1 MKIGVTGGSGFI
13 GSRLVDEL
21 TRGDHDV
28 VSIDLVPPARAGK
41 FRFAQADL
49 SSYEKTEQL
58 LAGLDVVYHVAGTV
72 LEQVRADP
80 FRASE
85 TNINITRNIAEA
97 SRKKDVDRI
106 IFASSFYVYDGID
119 PETIVNEATPLN
131 TLKMELFGGTKVFGE
146 TLLKEYSKRY
156 GIKYVIL
163 RYGSAYGPGG
173 QGSNVIK
180 AFLDSATAGRT
191 IDVWGPG
198 NRRNQ
203 YTYADDLAKGSVLAL
218 AKENEIYNLISPE
231 ETSVRQ
237 LTEIISRKIPAKVNF
252 ALDKKEGSSMP
263 YMSSR
268 KAISDLSWQPVSV
281 DNGIDLILGRAAKT
295 WIAASA

>member
-21 TRGDHDV
+21 TRSNHDV
-28 VSIDLVPPARAGK
+28 LSIDLVPPTRKEG
-41 FRFAQADL
+41 FEFVQADL
-49 SSYEKTEQL
+49 TSYEKTERL
-58 LAGLDVVYHVAGTV
+58 LDGLDVIYHVAGTV

-85 TNINITRNIAEA
+85 VNINITRNIAEA
-97 SRKKDVDRI
+97 ARKKDVDKI

-119 PETIVNEATPLN
+119 PEAIVNEATPLN

-156 GIKYVIL
+156 GIKYLIL
-163 RYGSAYGPGG
+163 RYGSAYGSGG

-180 AFLDSATAGRT
+180 AFLDSTFGGKT

-203 YTYADDLAKGSVLAL
+203 YTYVDDLAKGSVLSL
-218 AKENEIYNLISPE
+218 PKDNEIYNLISPE
-231 ETSVRQ
+231 ETSVKH
-237 LTEIISRKIPAKVNF
+237 LTEIISRKIPVKVNF
-252 ALDKKEGSSMP
+252 ALEKKEGSSMP

-268 KAISDLSWQPVSV
+268 KAISDLSWESISV
-281 DNGIDLILGRAAKT
+281 DHGVDLILGRAKQLL
-295 WIAASA
+295 AAST

>member
-21 TRGDHDV
+21 TRSNHDV
-28 VSIDLVPPARAGK
+28 LSIDLVPPTRKEG
-41 FRFAQADL
+41 FEFVQADL
-49 SSYEKTEQL
+49 TSYEKTERL
-58 LAGLDVVYHVAGTV
+58 LDGLDVIYHVAGTV

-85 TNINITRNIAEA
+85 VNINITRNIAEA
-97 SRKKDVDRI
+97 ARKKDVDKI

-119 PETIVNEATPLN
+119 PEAIVNEATPLN

-156 GIKYVIL
+156 GIKYLIL
-163 RYGSAYGPGG
+163 RYGSAYGSGG

-180 AFLDSATAGRT
+180 AFLDSTFGGKT

-198 NRRNQ
+198 NRRN
-203 YTYADDLAKGSVLAL
+203 V
-218 AKENEIYNLISPE
+218 
-231 ETSVRQ
+231 
-237 LTEIISRKIPAKVNF
+237 
-252 ALDKKEGSSMP
+252 
-263 YMSSR
+263 
-268 KAISDLSWQPVSV
+268 
-281 DNGIDLILGRAAKT
+281 
-295 WIAASA
+295 

>member
-21 TRGDHDV
+21 TRSNHDV
-28 VSIDLVPPARAGK
+28 LSIDLVPPTRKEG
-41 FRFAQADL
+41 FEFVQADL
-49 SSYEKTEQL
+49 TSYEKTERL
-58 LAGLDVVYHVAGTV
+58 LDGLDVIYHVAGTV

-85 TNINITRNIAEA
+85 VNINITRNIAEA
-97 SRKKDVDRI
+97 ARKKDVDKI

-119 PETIVNEATPLN
+119 PEAIVNEATPLN

-156 GIKYVIL
+156 GIKYLIL
-163 RYGSAYGPGG
+163 RYGSAYGSGG

-180 AFLDSATAGRT
+180 AFLDSTFGGKT

-203 YTYADDLAKGSVLAL
+203 YTYVDDLAKGSVLSL
-218 AKENEIYNLISPE
+218 PKDNEIYNLISPE
-231 ETSVRQ
+231 ETSVKH
-237 LTEIISRKIPAKVNF
+237 LTEIISRKIPVKVNF
-252 ALDKKEGSSMP
+252 ALEKKEGSSMP

-268 KAISDLSWQPVSV
+268 KAISDLSWEPISV
-281 DNGIDLILGRAAKT
+281 DHGVDLILGRAKQLL
-295 WIAASA
+295 AAST

>member
-21 TRGDHDV
+21 TRSDHDV
-28 VSIDLVPPARAGK
+28 LSIDLVPPTRPEG
-41 FRFAQADL
+41 FRFVKADL
-49 SSYEKTEQL
+49 TSYEKTEPL
-58 LAGLDVVYHVAGTV
+58 LEGLDVIYHVAGTV

-85 TNINITRNIAEA
+85 VNINITRNIAEA
-97 SRKKDVDRI
+97 ARKKDVDKI

-119 PETIVNEATPLN
+119 PDTIVNEATPLN
-131 TLKMELFGGTKVFGE
+131 PMKMELFGGTKVFGE

-156 GIKYVIL
+156 GIKYLIL
-163 RYGSAYGPGG
+163 RYGSAYGPSG

-180 AFLDSATAGRT
+180 AFLDSAIAGRT

-203 YTYADDLAKGSVLAL
+203 YTYVDDLAKGSVLSL
-218 AKENEIYNLISPE
+218 PKENEIYDLISPE
-231 ETSVRQ
+231 ETSVKQ
-237 LTEIISRKIPAKVNF
+237 LTEIISRKIPVKVSF
-252 ALDKKEGSSMP
+252 ALEKKEGNSMP

-268 KAISDLSWQPVSV
+268 KAISHLSWQPISV
-281 DNGIDLILGRAAKT
+281 DNGIDLILGRAKQLLT
-295 WIAASA
+295 AST

>member
-13 GSRLVDEL
+13 GSRVVDGL
-21 TRGDHDV
+21 AKSNHDV
-28 VSIDLVPPARAGK
+28 VSIDLVPPTRKEGFK
-41 FRFAQADL
+41 FVQADL
-49 SSYEKTEQL
+49 TSYEKTEQL
-58 LAGLDVVYHVAGTV
+58 LAGLDVIYHVAGTV

-85 TNINITRNIAEA
+85 VNINITRNIAEA
-97 SRKKDVDRI
+97 ARKKDVDKI

-119 PETIVNEATPLN
+119 AEAIVNEATPLN
-131 TLKMELFGGTKVFGE
+131 TMKMELFGGTKVFGE

-156 GIKYVIL
+156 GIKYLIL

-203 YTYADDLAKGSVLAL
+203 YTYVDDLAKGSVLSL
-218 AKENEIYNLISPE
+218 PKENEIYNLISPE

-237 LTEIISRKIPAKVNF
+237 LTEMISRKIPVKVSF
-252 ALDKKEGSSMP
+252 ALEKKEGSSMP

-268 KAISDLSWQPVSV
+268 KAISDLSWEPISV
-281 DNGIDLILGRAAKT
+281 DHGIDLILGRAKQMLT
-295 WIAASA
+295 AST

>member
-21 TRGDHDV
+21 TRSNHEV
-28 VSIDLVPPARAGK
+28 VSIDLLPPTRKEG
-41 FRFAQADL
+41 FEFIQADL
-49 SSYEKTEQL
+49 TSFEKTERL
-58 LAGLDVVYHVAGTV
+58 VEGLDVIYHVAGTV

-80 FRASE
+80 FRASGV
-85 TNINITRNIAEA
+85 NINITRNIAEA
-97 SRKKDVDRI
+97 ARKKDVDKI

-119 PETIVNEATPLN
+119 SDMIVNEATPLN
-131 TLKMELFGGTKVFGE
+131 TMKMELFGGTKVFGE

-156 GIKYVIL
+156 GIKYLIL
-163 RYGSAYGPGG
+163 RYGSAYGAGG

-180 AFLDSATAGRT
+180 AFLDSAIAGRT

-203 YTYADDLAKGSVLAL
+203 YTYVDDLAKGSAL
-218 AKENEIYNLISPE
+218 SLPRDNEIYNLISPE

-237 LTEIISRKIPAKVNF
+237 LTETISHKIPVKVSF
-252 ALDKKEGSSMP
+252 ALEKKEGSSMP

-268 KAISDLSWQPVSV
+268 KAISDLSWQPISV
-281 DNGIDLILGRAAKT
+281 DHGIALIVGRAKQLLT
-295 WIAASA
+295 ASQ

>member
-21 TRGDHDV
+21 TRSNHEV
-28 VSIDLVPPARAGK
+28 VSIDLLPPTRKEG
-41 FRFAQADL
+41 FEFMQADL
-49 SSYEKTEQL
+49 TSFEKTERL
-58 LAGLDVVYHVAGTV
+58 VEGLDVIYHVAGTV

-80 FRASE
+80 FRASGV
-85 TNINITRNIAEA
+85 NINITRNIAEA
-97 SRKKDVDRI
+97 ARKKDVDKI

-119 PETIVNEATPLN
+119 SDMIVNEATPLN
-131 TLKMELFGGTKVFGE
+131 TMKMELFGGTKVFGE

-156 GIKYVIL
+156 GIKYLIL
-163 RYGSAYGPGG
+163 RYGSAYGAGG

-180 AFLDSATAGRT
+180 AFLDSAIAGRT

-203 YTYADDLAKGSVLAL
+203 YTYVDDLAKGSAL
-218 AKENEIYNLISPE
+218 SLPRDNEIYNLISPE

-237 LTEIISRKIPAKVNF
+237 LTETISHKIPVKVSF
-252 ALDKKEGSSMP
+252 ALEKKEGSSMP

-268 KAISDLSWQPVSV
+268 KAISDLSWQPISV
-281 DNGIDLILGRAAKT
+281 DHGIDLILGRAKQLLT
-295 WIAASA
+295 ASL

>member
-13 GSRLVDEL
+13 GSRVVEGLA
-21 TRGDHDV
+21 RSNHDV
-28 VSIDLVPPARAGK
+28 VSIDLVPPTRKEGFK
-41 FRFAQADL
+41 FVQADL
-49 SSYEKTEQL
+49 TSYEKTEQL
-58 LAGLDVVYHVAGTV
+58 LTGLDAIYHVAGTV

-80 FRASE
+80 YRASE
-85 TNINITRNIAEA
+85 VNINITRNIAEA
-97 SRKKDVDRI
+97 ARKKDVDKI

-119 PETIVNEATPLN
+119 PEAIVNEATPLN
-131 TLKMELFGGTKVFGE
+131 TMKMELFGGTKVFGE

-156 GIKYVIL
+156 GIKYLIL

-203 YTYADDLAKGSVLAL
+203 YTYVDDLAAGSVLSL
-218 AKENEIYNLISPE
+218 SKENEIYNLISPE

-237 LTEIISRKIPAKVNF
+237 LTEMISRKIPVKVSF
-252 ALDKKEGSSMP
+252 ALEKKEGSSMP

-268 KAISDLSWQPVSV
+268 KAISDLSWDPISV
-281 DNGIDLILGRAAKT
+281 DQGIDLILGRAKQMLT
-295 WIAASA
+295 AST

>member
-21 TRGDHDV
+21 TRSNHEV
-28 VSIDLVPPARAGK
+28 VSIDLLPPTRKEG
-41 FRFAQADL
+41 FEFIQADL
-49 SSYEKTEQL
+49 TSFEKTERL
-58 LAGLDVVYHVAGTV
+58 VEGLDVIYHVAGTV

-80 FRASE
+80 FRASGV
-85 TNINITRNIAEA
+85 NINITRNIAEA
-97 SRKKDVDRI
+97 ARKKDVDKI

-119 PETIVNEATPLN
+119 SDMIVNEATPLN
-131 TLKMELFGGTKVFGE
+131 TMKMELFGGTKVFGE

-156 GIKYVIL
+156 GIKYLIL

-180 AFLDSATAGRT
+180 AFLDSAIAGRT

-203 YTYADDLAKGSVLAL
+203 YTYVDDLAKGSAL
-218 AKENEIYNLISPE
+218 SLPRDNEIYNLISPE

-237 LTEIISRKIPAKVNF
+237 LTETISHKIPVKVSF
-252 ALDKKEGSSMP
+252 ALEKKEGSSMP

-268 KAISDLSWQPVSV
+268 KAISDLSWQPISV
-281 DNGIDLILGRAAKT
+281 DHGIDLILGRAKQLLT
-295 WIAASA
+295 ASQ

>member
-21 TRGDHDV
+21 TRSNHEV
-28 VSIDLVPPARAGK
+28 VSIDLLPPTRKEG
-41 FRFAQADL
+41 FEFIQADL
-49 SSYEKTEQL
+49 TSFEKTERL
-58 LAGLDVVYHVAGTV
+58 VEGLDVIYHVAGTV

-80 FRASE
+80 FRASGV
-85 TNINITRNIAEA
+85 NINITRNIAEA
-97 SRKKDVDRI
+97 ARKKDVDKI

-119 PETIVNEATPLN
+119 SDMIVNEATPLN
-131 TLKMELFGGTKVFGE
+131 TMKMELFGGTKVFGE

-156 GIKYVIL
+156 GIKYLIL
-163 RYGSAYGPGG
+163 RYGSAYGAGG

-180 AFLDSATAGRT
+180 AFLDSAIAGRT

-203 YTYADDLAKGSVLAL
+203 YTYVDDLAKGSAL
-218 AKENEIYNLISPE
+218 SLPRDNEIYDLISPE

-237 LTEIISRKIPAKVNF
+237 LTETISHKIPVKVSF
-252 ALDKKEGSSMP
+252 ALEKKEGSSMP

-268 KAISDLSWQPVSV
+268 KAISDLSWQPISV
-281 DNGIDLILGRAAKT
+281 DHGIDLILGRAKQLLT
-295 WIAASA
+295 ASL